1 MLMVCHTK
9 STQHKHSCVEGLSSL
24 QQIGRSYYKICNI
37 LYSSCGLRYTN
48 DFFFNVYMYR
58 KEKKR
63 RLLRRKLQFI
73 IINFVFYY
81 EMLHEYFRGLTALNL
96 QFSGNSVYMFRNGK
110 NYNRKHIAMLL

>member
-1 MLMVCHTK
+1 MIFFQC
-9 STQHKHSCVEGLSSL
+9 
-24 QQIGRSYYKICNI
+24 
-37 LYSSCGLRYTN
+37 LYVPKR
-48 DFFFNVYMYR
+48 
-58 KEKKR
+58 KKR

-73 IINFVFYY
+73 INNFVFYY